1 MPFVR
6 ASVPGRFS
14 DAQVA
19 RVSDAIHESMVETF
33 NVPADDRFQV
43 ISRHAPREL
52 VCSPSFLGIR
62 HSADVVLVQITCSE
76 GRSLETKK
84 ALFSALARSIARDG
98 VVSPSDVIVN
108 LVEVRKENWSFG
120 DGVAQYAA

>member
-6 ASVPGRFS
+6 ASFPDRFS

-19 RVSDAIHESMVETF
+19 RVSDAIHRSMVETF

-43 ISRHAPREL
+43 ISRHAPGEL
-52 VCSPSFLGIR
+52 VCSPSFLGIA

-76 GRSLETKK
+76 GRALETKK
-84 ALFSALARSIARDG
+84 ALFAALARSIARDG
-98 VVSPSDVIVN
+98 GVSPSDVIVN
-108 LVEVRKENWSFG
+108 LVEVRRENWSFG
-120 DGVAQYAA
+120 EGLAQYA

>member
-6 ASVPGRFS
+6 ASVPDRFS

-76 GRSLETKK
+76 GRSVETKK
-84 ALFSALARSIARDG
+84 ALFTALALSIARDG
-98 VVSPSDVIVN
+98 AVSPSDVIVN
-108 LVEVRKENWSFG
+108 LVEVRRENWSFG
-120 DGVAQYAA
+120 DGLAQYAA

>member
-6 ASVPGRFS
+6 ASVPDRFS

-19 RVSDAIHESMVETF
+19 RISEAIHASMVETF
-33 NVPADDRFQV
+33 DVPADDRFQV
-43 ISRHAPREL
+43 ISRHRPGDL
-52 VCSPSFLGIR
+52 VCSPSFLGIS

-76 GRSLETKK
+76 GRTLETKR
-84 ALFSALARSIARDG
+84 ALFKALARSIARDG
-98 VVSPSDVIVN
+98 AVAPSDVIVN

-120 DGVAQYAA
+120 DGLAQYAA